1 MKSYTKTVSVFPIE
15 CPICNKQFKG
25 SSSKDADRQLNH
37 HYYFKHTGLSSKC
50 ECSHYK
56 TEHTEHHGC
65 NKCKC
70 KKFKEN
76 GK

>member
-1 MKSYTKTVSVFPIE
+1 MNIDKHPTHEYRTICALCNALLKGRSEKEVTKNF
-15 CPICNKQFKG
+15 NQ
-25 SSSKDADRQLNH
+25 
-37 HYYFKHTGLSSKC
+37 HYLFKHTGLSSKC

-70 KKFKEN
+70 KRFKEN